1 MTTQPVLDL
10 VQSLIEARDNDA
22 RKETVDF
29 VQKTVG
35 NFAVDVL
42 TQVELNGNTDSV
54 GNYIIPIS
62 KMEALDKF
70 FSDTPTF
77 LSETGQDGSKLLPYI
92 DLLTLREDAKTNPYL
107 FVTYEGDWADEFTV
121 RGYAVILKSEW
132 EKDIQ
137 ELKDAVEKIEDR
149 YKWAPDRYDK
159 PALVTNY
166 IGTNQQID
174 YEWLTDILDS
184 YETRPV
190 SDLEAIVLKNTVCN
204 PGYESTYNY
213 SPDFWFPCIDDM
225 LENHDLLSY
234 KSE

>member
-1 MTTQPVLDL
+1 
-10 VQSLIEARDNDA
+10 VQSLIEARDNEA
-22 RKETVDF
+22 SKETVDF

-35 NFAVDVL
+35 KFAVDVL
-42 TQVELNGNTDSV
+42 TQVEVNSEMDSV
-54 GNYIIPIS
+54 GNYVILMT
-62 KMEALDKF
+62 KMEAIAKF

-107 FVTYEGDWADEFTV
+107 FVTYKGNWADEFTV
-121 RGYAVILKSEW
+121 HGYAVILKSEW

-137 ELKDAVEKIEDR
+137 ELKDAVEKIEGSDS
-149 YKWAPDRYDK
+149 YKWTPGSYTK
-159 PALVTNY
+159 PTLVVNY

-213 SPDFWFPCIDDM
+213 SPDFWFPCGEDM
-225 LENHDLLSY
+225 LENHDLLS
-234 KSE
+234 SESE